1 MSVKAFF
8 CKLIPPRPT
17 FAQDMSEAE
26 AGLMQEHAAY
36 WTSLMEKG
44 QVVTFGLVADPKG
57 AYGIGVV
64 EVETDADA
72 QALTANDPTIRA
84 NRGFRFE
91 VHPMP
96 RGAVHR

>member
-1 MSVKAFF
+1 MTAYF

-26 AGLMQEHAAY
+26 ARIMEEHAAY
-36 WTSLMEKG
+36 WQDLMRQGK
-44 QVVTFGLVADPKG
+44 VVTFGLVADAAG

-64 EVETDADA
+64 EVDGAAGVRD
-72 QALTANDPTIRA
+72 LTENDPTILSR
-84 NRGFRFE
+84 RGFKFE

-96 RGAVHR
+96 FGAARP